1 MGANNGRKFRHAV
14 RGGIRQA
21 ELLPEEVVAETFSL
35 LAAWRRLPDERKGA
49 LRVPMERLNSAMRRK
64 TSVDSA
70 IDLGIALESV
80 FLSGQ
85 RGGLTFTLRV
95 RVARWLGSTPEE
107 RRRLGEVAADLYRLR
122 SKAVHGGKVPDTVR
136 GRPTARL
143 LEEGYRITATAIVRL
158 IVSDQPDW
166 DTITYE

>member
-1 MGANNGRKFRHAV
+1 
-14 RGGIRQA
+14 
-21 ELLPEEVVAETFSL
+21 
-35 LAAWRRLPDERKGA
+35 
-49 LRVPMERLNSAMRRK
+49 MERLNSAMRRK

-107 RRRLGEVAADLYRLR
+107 RRRLGEVAGDLYGVR
-122 SKAVHGGKVPDTVR
+122 SKAVHEGHVPVTVR
-136 GRPTARL
+136 GRPTAEL
-143 LEEGYRITATAIVRL
+143 LEEGYKITATAIAKL
-158 IVSDQPDW
+158 IGSGQPDW
-166 DTITYE
+166 DAITYE